1 MAEAYQLTATQALR
15 PRQKGN
21 LTVEDYIKS
30 HLARIKDRD
39 QIVQAWVYLNPDFV
53 LDQAR
58 KLRLTP
64 LNQRRSFHGILI
76 GVKDIIL
83 TKGRLLL
90 IYPGAS

>member
-39 QIVQAWVYLNPDFV
+39 KIVQAWVYL